1 MGKRGWNREIK
12 QLIVFV
18 LVMILLEGAAILLWR
33 WCNQQ
38 FMELMLGGGQAPGD
52 PTVWK
57 NQLRHWQ
64 IRAEAVVLKGY
75 PLLFAVWILLGLFR
89 KTGRWTPLLALPEG
103 YAGAWLTAVLGRLL
117 VEDPSIRVMENLT
130 LARSAARSA
139 LVLAAGYLL
148 LWLASQRRKGGPSSR
163 KS

>member
-89 KTGRWTPLLALPEG
+89 KTGRWTPLLALPAG
-103 YAGAWLTAVLGRLL
+103 YAGVGLATAIGRLL
-117 VEDPSIRVMENLT
+117 LADPSIHVMGALT
-130 LARSAARSA
+130 LARSAGRSA
-139 LVLAAGYLL
+139 AVLAIGYLL
-148 LWLASQRRKGGPSSR
+148 LWLTGRLRRGKEMEP
-163 KS
+163 